1 MWQYNYSNSD
11 YLQHY
16 GILGMRWGIRR
27 FQDKSGRLTAA
38 GKKRYDDDTSNGSPE
53 KASSK
58 TSIRSTRIPEKFP
71 GSLRGLI
78 LDLSSVFREVIKWQG
93 LL

>member
-1 MWQYNYSNSD
+1 MRMWQYNYSNSD

-16 GILGMRWGIRR
+16 GILGMRFR
-27 FQDKSGRLTAA
+27 DL
-38 GKKRYDDDTSNGSPE
+38 
-53 KASSK
+53 
-58 TSIRSTRIPEKFP
+58 
-71 GSLRGLI
+71 LRGLI